1 MIGRSI
7 FAIPLSTLP
16 VTLILAT
23 SNSNWVSKRHPSTAL
38 LVSPTGNLMPRTR
51 SCAVKR
57 PIELRALPGCAGS
70 KILNRKEYWH
80 DKRGV
85 DRNGRHRQ
93 RGASRYALPRD
104 AREWAHGDRLRGGQ
118 DEEAQDHD
126 PRRGQG
132 QPGADALRSHEGANQ
147 LPAQGRGPG
156 GAAAR
161 APAAVPAALA
171 LISGE
176 FRMPKGEQRS
186 NREHKK
192 PKQPKKPVAPAAR
205 FIPAPARSFDPWP
218 GKKT

>member
-16 VTLILAT
+16 VTLILAK
-23 SNSNWVSKRHPSTAL
+23 SNSNWVSPRHPSTPL

-57 PIELRALPGCAGS
+57 SIELRALPGYAGS

-104 AREWAHGDRLRGGQ
+104 ARERAHGDRLRGGQ
-118 DEEAQDHD
+118 DEEASNHH

-132 QPGADALRSHEGANQ
+132 QPRADALRPHEGANQ

-156 GAAAR
+156 GAVAGS
-161 APAAVPAALA
+161 PAAVPAALGGRPA
-171 LISGE
+171 ELGSA
-176 FRMPKGEQRS
+176 FQ
-186 NREHKK
+186 
-192 PKQPKKPVAPAAR
+192 VADRVLGAR
-205 FIPAPARSFDPWP
+205 KERLLVARRAHDHAR
-218 GKKT
+218 